1 MSLIENI
8 ILEEIK
14 NSFDETS
21 NEFTNKI
28 FMKGYNNVYKYYSVK
43 FLRSIN
49 SKIKLE
55 NISCI
60 FSIITYKKAKKYNNL
75 YTNDRTK
82 YSIETE
88 AMLKMC
94 SYMERYYE
102 FLKVNV
108 KEELKNIINESWNK
122 AEKLKHLNLIGYIC
136 VINDLPAGEIFL
148 AKKIGSYV
156 YSIDEFEKKK
166 K

>member
-8 ILEEIK
+8 VLEEIK

-21 NEFTNKI
+21 NEVTNKI
-28 FMKGYNNVYKYYSVK
+28 FMKGYNNVYEYYARRLK
-43 FLRSIN
+43 SIN
-49 SKIKLE
+49 SQTKFE
-55 NISCI
+55 NISYI
-60 FSIITYKKAKKYNNL
+60 FSKVTYKKAKKYNNL

-82 YSIETE
+82 YSIETD

-94 SYMERYYE
+94 LYMERYYE
-102 FLKVNV
+102 FSKVNV
-108 KEELKNIINESWNK
+108 IEELKNIIEKSWNK

-136 VINDLPAGEIFL
+136 VINDLPSGEIFL